1 MEVCKTLY
9 GLKDAGALS
18 KAKLD
23 KILLAA
29 GYSENK
35 IVPCLYK
42 HATNGVSFVL
52 VVDDF
57 AVKYLKDDS
66 LHHLVKTLKD
76 AGYELSV
83 DLKASKFCGLDIKY
97 NKREGWIEISCKGY
111 VEKVL
116 HRFRHRKF
124 KKESSPMVYVTPNFG
139 EKIQMAKDDPA
150 DKMSPAAIL
159 EAQQIIGCVLW
170 YSRMVDAPTLT
181 AVNKCASQLGEAR
194 ISLEPKLDRLLGHLA
209 AFPNNCVRYYAS
221 DMVFR
226 TYSDASYLS
235 ETKSRSRA
243 GAYGYFGWTSDPSRL
258 NGPIL
263 IDSAV
268 LDVVVSSVAEA
279 EYGAAYRAGRHTV
292 WFRVIAAALGF
303 KQDGPTIIYVDNTT
317 AVGLAND
324 TLKIARTKAIDMRFH
339 WLRDRVRQGQLKV
352 VHIPGTLQLA
362 DFFTKPLA
370 VKDHLS
376 MMTKFVRTPHR
387 AHFNA
392 RQ

>member
-66 LHHLVKTLKD
+66 LNHLVNTLKD

-111 VEKVL
+111 VDKVL

-150 DKMSPAAIL
+150 DTMSPAAIL

-181 AVNKCASQLGEAR
+181 AVTKCASQLGEAR

-226 TYSDASYLS
+226 TFSDASYLS

-243 GAYGYFGWTSDPSRL
+243 GAYGYFGWTNDPHRL
-258 NGPIL
+258 NGPVL
-263 IDSAV
+263 IDSTV

-292 WFRVIAAALGF
+292 WFRIIAAALGF
-303 KQDGPTIIYVDNTT
+303 QQDGPTIVYVDNTT
-317 AVGLAND
+317 AVGLANN

-352 VHIPGTLQLA
+352 LHIPGAQQLA

-376 MMTKFVRTPHR
+376 MMTRFVRTPQR
-387 AHFNA
+387 AHFNP